1 MPKFKIIK
9 KSKLRLAVA
18 LKYGYVLELGL
29 LEKLKRIKN
38 GTS

>member
-18 LKYGYVLELGL
+18 LKYGELGL